1 MNVKVNAVM
10 SNFENKVIFIKC
22 WNTNLASRETS
33 SHYATCKEIIVKK
46 SAALFFTLLFFCCSQ
61 SQNLSVIIISPMFLS
76 PSSLLVHN
84 C

>member
-33 SHYATCKEIIVKK
+33 SHYATCKEIIMSRKVQPCF
-46 SAALFFTLLFFCCSQ
+46 SLYS
-61 SQNLSVIIISPMFLS
+61 SSVVLNHKIYQ
-76 PSSLLVHN
+76 
-84 C
+84 